1 MLDWMVLMSV
11 LIVPQEGAVSTEIR
25 QPIRM
30 NTKQACRD
38 TAAKNTYQREEIRNG
53 FKIVVSF
60 KAQCIY
66 DPEGVASAPTRPPS
80 AEPVRLPRRETA
92 PEPWDRE

>member
-11 LIVPQEGAVSTEIR
+11 LIVPQEGAVRTEIR
-25 QPIRM
+25 QPMRM
-30 NTKQACRD
+30 NTEQACRD
-38 TAAKNTYQREEIRNG
+38 TAAKNTYQKEEIKNG
-53 FKIVVSF
+53 FKIVISF

-66 DPEGVASAPTRPPS
+66 DPADVASGSVRRPVAERAPLSP
-80 AEPVRLPRRETA
+80 RETA